1 MPDWDPE
8 AFRNAVVADMRA
20 HGGEVTT
27 GPMAGRPILLLT
39 STGAKSGEP
48 RQAILTYS
56 RDGDRLVVVGSAGG
70 SPKAPAWYHN
80 LLANPVAQVEAG
92 GEVFKARATDRAGA
106 EHDRLWAQHVAAR
119 PEFAEYPEKTG
130 RIIPTITLE
139 RIDSPN

>member
-1 MPDWDPE
+1 MPEWDPE

-39 STGAKSGEP
+39 STGAKSGQP

-56 RDGDRLVVVGSAGG
+56 RDGDRIVVAASAGG
-70 SPKAPAWYHN
+70 SPKAPAWYYN

-92 GEVFKARATDRAGA
+92 GEVFEARATDRTGA

-119 PEFAEYPEKTG
+119 PEFADYPEKGG
-130 RIIPTITLE
+130 RVIPTITLE
-139 RIDSPN
+139 RMDGQT